1 MSFAARAETRAGAL
15 VWASAPR
22 RRVARVCQNTG
33 RGVRLGRCLSQRGF
47 LLPEAEASAR
57 ASTFT
62 AVRAGR
68 ATDSTTSHPLACIV
82 GAAALLLWR
91 ARAKDVA
98 RGERKDHGADA
109 ADPWKEVEADSLVSG
124 LARELSNVS
133 IAPQLAP
140 PARDAPRPAR
150 RMFGA
155 ALAAATVAAA
165 AAPNALGGG
174 GRGNPAG
181 VGAPHREVG
190 QSKRDRLAR
199 FDDRVQVS
207 VRRAGKGVVVLDARV
222 AVPEATRA
230 QTWRAVRAM
239 ALGQVPA
246 GGDGLRDVLTQT
258 SVPGVPPGTFAAGP
272 KRGPGAALL
281 DEDAFD
287 EEATVTRTARY
298 KWGVVKGTSTVAT
311 RARVRDRD
319 MTAVID
325 NVEPERKGP
334 NSSASSPSLERVN
347 SEYAVVGDG
356 VAFRSEFKVADVRVM
371 GISQIEVATRATASI
386 LRGSA
391 VKNLGDIAR
400 VAADAT
406 ASENGPRDIRA

>member
-1 MSFAARAETRAGAL
+1 M
-15 VWASAPR
+15 
-22 RRVARVCQNTG
+22 
-33 RGVRLGRCLSQRGF
+33 SQRGF

-62 AVRAGR
+62 AMRAGR
-68 ATDSTTSHPLACIV
+68 ANESTSSQPLACIV

-98 RGERKDHGADA
+98 RGERKDDGADA

-124 LARELSNVS
+124 LARKLSNVT
-133 IAPQLAP
+133 APQLAP

-165 AAPNALGGG
+165 AAPNALGGGGGGG

-258 SVPGVPPGTFAAGP
+258 SVPGVPPPGTFTGTF
-272 KRGPGAALL
+272 KRSLGAALL
-281 DEDAFD
+281 DDDAFD

-298 KWGVVKGTSTVAT
+298 KWGVIKGTSTVAT
-311 RARVRDRD
+311 RARVRDAD

-386 LRGSA
+386 LRGAA

-406 ASENGPRDIRA
+406 ASENGPRDVRA

>member
-1 MSFAARAETRAGAL
+1 M
-15 VWASAPR
+15 
-22 RRVARVCQNTG
+22 
-33 RGVRLGRCLSQRGF
+33 
-47 LLPEAEASAR
+47 
-57 ASTFT
+57 
-62 AVRAGR
+62 RAGR
-68 ATDSTTSHPLACIV
+68 ANESTSSQPLACIV

-98 RGERKDHGADA
+98 RGERKDDDSDA

-124 LARELSNVS
+124 LARKLSNVT
-133 IAPQLAP
+133 APQLAP

-165 AAPNALGGG
+165 AAPNALGFGGGG
-174 GRGNPAG
+174 GRGSPTG
-181 VGAPHREVG
+181 VGAPHGEVG
-190 QSKRDRLAR
+190 RSNRDRLAR

-222 AVPEATRA
+222 AVPEATRT

-258 SVPGVPPGTFAAGP
+258 TVPRVPGPFTKRFP
-272 KRGPGAALL
+272 KRSLGAALL
-281 DEDAFD
+281 DDDAFD

-298 KWGVVKGTSTVAT
+298 KWGVIKGTSTVAT
-311 RARVRDRD
+311 RARVRDAD

-386 LRGSA
+386 LRGAA

-406 ASENGPRDIRA
+406 ASENGPRC

>member
-1 MSFAARAETRAGAL
+1 M
-15 VWASAPR
+15 
-22 RRVARVCQNTG
+22 
-33 RGVRLGRCLSQRGF
+33 SQRGF

-62 AVRAGR
+62 AMRAGR
-68 ATDSTTSHPLACIV
+68 ANESTSSQPLACIV

-98 RGERKDHGADA
+98 RGERKDDGADA

-124 LARELSNVS
+124 LARKLSNVT
-133 IAPQLAP
+133 APQLAP

-165 AAPNALGGG
+165 AAPNALGGGGGGG

-258 SVPGVPPGTFAAGP
+258 TVPGVPPGTFTGTFTGTF
-272 KRGPGAALL
+272 KRGLGAALL
-281 DEDAFD
+281 DDDAFD

-298 KWGVVKGTSTVAT
+298 KWGVIKGTSTVAT
-311 RARVRDRD
+311 RARVRDAD

-371 GISQIEVATRATASI
+371 GISQMEVATRATASI
-386 LRGSA
+386 LRGAA

-406 ASENGPRDIRA
+406 ASENGPRDVRA

>member
-1 MSFAARAETRAGAL
+1 M
-15 VWASAPR
+15 
-22 RRVARVCQNTG
+22 
-33 RGVRLGRCLSQRGF
+33 SQRGF

-91 ARAKDVA
+91 ARANDVA
-98 RGERKDHGADA
+98 RGERKDDGADA

-165 AAPNALGGG
+165 AAPNALGGV

-287 EEATVTRTARY
+287 EDATVTRTARY

>member
-1 MSFAARAETRAGAL
+1 M
-15 VWASAPR
+15 
-22 RRVARVCQNTG
+22 
-33 RGVRLGRCLSQRGF
+33 
-47 LLPEAEASAR
+47 
-57 ASTFT
+57 
-62 AVRAGR
+62 
-68 ATDSTTSHPLACIV
+68 
-82 GAAALLLWR
+82 
-91 ARAKDVA
+91 
-98 RGERKDHGADA
+98 
-109 ADPWKEVEADSLVSG
+109 
-124 LARELSNVS
+124 
-133 IAPQLAP
+133 
-140 PARDAPRPAR
+140 
-150 RMFGA
+150 
-155 ALAAATVAAA
+155 
-165 AAPNALGGG
+165 
-174 GRGNPAG
+174 
-181 VGAPHREVG
+181 G

-272 KRGPGAALL
+272 KRGLGAALL

-325 NVEPERKGP
+325 NVEPERKGT